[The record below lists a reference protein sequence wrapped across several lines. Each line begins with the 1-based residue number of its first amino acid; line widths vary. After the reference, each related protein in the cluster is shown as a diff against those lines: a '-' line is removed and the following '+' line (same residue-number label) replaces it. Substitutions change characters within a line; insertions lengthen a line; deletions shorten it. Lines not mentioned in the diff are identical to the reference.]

1 MDIDMQI
8 AEAKK
13 QLMDAEIDKLTAE
26 IQLNDSELK
35 RSQTVIRIHK
45 IKNTIDLLEKLKAG
59 ELICKL

>member
-45 IKNTIDLLEKLKAG
+45 IKNTIELLEKLKSG